1 MCSWRKRKETV
12 NSSKVF
18 NSCLKKNFE
27 DFRPELGEGNSLVH
41 RKDQVVRNELITTEM
56 PFGEHRTLQPFRVG
70 MISGAEVAN
79 SSERFWPRVY
89 P

>member
-1 MCSWRKRKETV
+1 MCTWRKRKEIV

-27 DFRPELGEGNSLVH
+27 GFRPGLGEGKSLDY
-41 RKDQVVRNELITTEM
+41 RKDLVVRNELIATEM
-56 PFGEHRTLQPFRVG
+56 PFEEYGTLQHFRVG
-70 MISGAEVAN
+70 ISGAEVAN

-89 P
+89 S